1 MSTGIVLPALN
12 INAVAPAFSIS
23 TLGFMPPN
31 PAVAMS
37 AMHPLRLRKYAEG
50 YWREMMIKHMEEVNR
65 QLKIGWRYLPTF
77 ELLTDMLKV
86 PLADKF
92 MCLNPM
98 HCRQMRSVRQSP
110 AGDIEKQ

>member
-12 INAVAPAFSIS
+12 VNAVAPAFSIS

-50 YWREMMIKHMEEVNR
+50 YWREMMIKHMRRSIGNSR
-65 QLKIGWRYLPTF
+65 SAGGICQLSSF
-77 ELLTDMLKV
+77 
-86 PLADKF
+86 
-92 MCLNPM
+92 
-98 HCRQMRSVRQSP
+98 
-110 AGDIEKQ
+110 